1 MLKKMLHRVF
11 VIWCLYGLVK
21 LCIFVNPWLF
31 RLAKVIKPVYEDN
44 SEWEFIEDVPWNS
57 SSPEQIIT
65 LWLFV
70 FVCLFALFLASAI
83 LHGFSRW
90 FFNENKDQ
98 KT

>member
-1 MLKKMLHRVF
+1 MLKKMLHRI
-11 VIWCLYGLVK
+11 VIIWIGYGLVR
-21 LCIFVNPWLF
+21 LCILVNPWLF
-31 RLAKVIKPVYEDN
+31 RLVKVVKPVYEDN
-44 SEWEFIEDVPWNS
+44 SEYSTFEDVLWNS
-57 SSPEQIIT
+57 GNIEQIIV

-70 FVCLFALFLASAI
+70 FICLFALFIVSAV